1 MLLTGEPG
9 AGKTRLLREL
19 RHEAA
24 GHGAL
29 VLYGVSDAV
38 VSTPYQPLR
47 EWLEFLLRVCDPEA
61 LAEALGSEGGQ
72 LARLVPE
79 LEQLGI
85 SATEAGDAEADRY
98 LLQSAATKLL
108 TPARSRATAAA
119 ARRRP
124 ALGRHRDAAPAP
136 PARTHRAGVA
146 AARGRR
152 VPRSRRG
159 DQPSSPRRA
168 RRPLAPRRGEPARRS
183 AVSAPRRSARSS
195 RPRRTRRRV
204 PSSARRSASSP
215 TARRCWS
222 ASSGATCARAPGSRS
237 RTAACG

>member
-1 MLLTGEPG
+1 MLERAEGGEGSLVLLTGEPG
-9 AGKTRLLREL
+9 AGKTRLVRTLA
-19 RHEAA
+19 HTAA

-47 EWLEFLLRVCDPEA
+47 EWLAFLLRVCRPET
-61 LAEALGSEGGQ
+61 LEEALGSEGGQ

-108 TPARSRATAAA
+108 TRLSRAQPLLLLG
-119 ARRRP
+119 RP
-124 ALGRHRDAAPAP
+124 PLGRHRDAGPP
-136 PARTHRAGVA
+136 SPARTHRAGVA

-152 VPRSRRG
+152 LPRSRRG
-159 DQPSSPRRA
+159 DQPYP
-168 RRPLAPRRGEPARRS
+168 P
-183 AVSAPRRSARSS
+183 
-195 RPRRTRRRV
+195 
-204 PSSARRSASSP
+204 
-215 TARRCWS
+215 
-222 ASSGATCARAPGSRS
+222 
-237 RTAACG
+237 